1 MLPITVTPTKEHHC
15 KFIKIYKFLC
25 EEISVVFQLRS
36 YYILLSFQIQY
47 STCISFQCAS
57 WMRYFNGERYS
68 QSHWYVKKGFLSF
81 FYVFWWFLSLS
92 SVFLLTL
99 FLLFLAIPLK
109 FSCLQ
114 SPEILVLMCT
124 QAVCGVCVGDM
135 VGELREQNM
144 TFSYALKILMT
155 NQL

>member
-15 KFIKIYKFLC
+15 KFIKIYKVLC
-25 EEISVVFQLRS
+25 EEISMVFQLRS

-81 FYVFWWFLSLS
+81 SLRFLVVPF
-92 SVFLLTL
+92 SVFSLPTYSLPSFPSNT
-99 FLLFLAIPLK
+99 PK
-109 FSCLQ
+109 
-114 SPEILVLMCT
+114 VLMLTIPRNTCAYVQT
-124 QAVCGVCVGDM
+124 GSVWGMCGGYGWRAEGTEYDIPIC
-135 VGELREQNM
+135 
-144 TFSYALKILMT
+144 S
-155 NQL
+155 